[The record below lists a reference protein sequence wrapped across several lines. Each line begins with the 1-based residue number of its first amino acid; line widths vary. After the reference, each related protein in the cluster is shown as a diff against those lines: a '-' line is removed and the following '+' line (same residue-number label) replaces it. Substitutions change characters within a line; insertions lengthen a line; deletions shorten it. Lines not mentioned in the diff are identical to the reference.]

1 MNLDKKYNDLIKVF
15 EIKEKEYA
23 NEINELLQLKKKN
36 NNELELLKSKYEKKI
51 QLLTLS
57 NNELKE
63 RIKNLIN
70 SLIALKDYTMS
81 IERNMNDGNLNFNN
95 SIYTSPGLNY
105 LGLNHCCNKKILDK
119 DKYNNKE

>member
-51 QLLTLS
+51 QLITLS
-57 NNELKE
+57 NNELNE
-63 RIKNLIN
+63 RV
-70 SLIALKDYTMS
+70 
-81 IERNMNDGNLNFNN
+81 
-95 SIYTSPGLNY
+95 
-105 LGLNHCCNKKILDK
+105 KKFS
-119 DKYNNKE
+119 